1 MWWSL
6 RRLGCA
12 AAVALPL
19 LALRGAAQS
28 CCGVPTIALG
38 GTERGVNAVGTLTLG
53 TRYQYIAFGRSY
65 NGSAPAADPLA
76 RTAYGHTFALEAE
89 YTALPRVAL
98 LLALPFVVKERRL
111 QQPEPYRYRA
121 SGIGDAFALVKY
133 SVPLPLG
140 EQALSAGAG
149 VKFPTGDSHRE
160 ADGVQLPRDV
170 QPGTGTWELLL
181 WLWGSSLLADGLAG
195 ATASL
200 LVRFPATASRLVRFP
215 TADEFF
221 RNGSERFRNGSE
233 LQLSGTLAWLDCP
246 IPGVLPALAL
256 QWRQTEPD
264 KLNGQMLPASG
275 GKHLELRPTLTLQRE
290 PFALQLSATL
300 PILRRTYGLQLVST
314 AHLQAELRWTWLP

>member
-38 GTERGVNAVGTLTLG
+38 GTEHGVNAVGTLTLG
-53 TRYQYIAFGRSY
+53 ARYQYIAFGRSY

-200 LVRFPATASRLVRFP
+200 LVRFP
-215 TADEFF
+215 TADEF
-221 RNGSERFRNGSE
+221 GFRNGSE
-233 LQLSGTLAWLDCP
+233 LRLSGTLAWLDCP
-246 IPGVLPALAL
+246 IPSVLPALAL

-264 KLNGQMLPASG
+264 ELNGQMLPASG

>member
-19 LALRGAAQS
+19 LALRGVAQS
-28 CCGVPTIALG
+28 CCGVPTLALG
-38 GTERGVNAVGTLTLG
+38 GIERGVNAVGTLTLG
-53 TRYQYIAFGRSY
+53 ARYQYIAFGRSY
-65 NGSAPAADPLA
+65 NGSAPAVDPLA

-89 YTALPRVAL
+89 YTTLPRVAL
-98 LLALPFVVKERRL
+98 LLALPVVVKERRL

-133 SVPLPLG
+133 ALPVPLG
-140 EQALSAGAG
+140 EQALSVGAG

-181 WLWGSSLLADGLAG
+181 WLWGSNLLADGLA
-195 ATASL
+195 AVTASL
-200 LVRFPATASRLVRFP
+200 LVRLP
-215 TADEFF
+215 TADEF
-221 RNGSERFRNGSE
+221 GFRNGSE
-233 LQLSGTLAWLDCP
+233 LQLSGALVWLDCP

-256 QWRQTEPD
+256 QWRRTEPD
-264 KLNGQMLPASG
+264 ELNGQMLPASG

-314 AHLQAELRWTWLP
+314 MHLQAELRWTWLP

>member
-53 TRYQYIAFGRSY
+53 ARYQYIAFGRSY

-76 RTAYGHTFALEAE
+76 RTAYGHTFVLEAE
-89 YTALPRVAL
+89 YTALPRVAF

-181 WLWGSSLLADGLAG
+181 WLWGSSLLADGLAS

-200 LVRFPATASRLVRFP
+200 LVRFPATASRLVRSP

-264 KLNGQMLPASG
+264 ELNGRMFPASG

-314 AHLQAELRWTWLP
+314 THLQAELRWTWLP

>member
-1 MWWSL
+1 LLTTLPMWWSL

-28 CCGVPTIALG
+28 CCSVPTIALG
-38 GTERGVNAVGTLTLG
+38 GTERGVNAVRTLTLG
-53 TRYQYIAFGRSY
+53 ARYQYIAFGRSY

-76 RTAYGHTFALEAE
+76 RTAYGHTFVLEAE

-200 LVRFPATASRLVRFP
+200 LVRFP
-215 TADEFF
+215 TADEF
-221 RNGSERFRNGSE
+221 GFRNGSE

-264 KLNGQMLPASG
+264 ELNGQMLPASG

>member
-53 TRYQYIAFGRSY
+53 ARYQHIAFGRSY

-76 RTAYGHTFALEAE
+76 RTAYGHTFVLEAE

-181 WLWGSSLLADGLAG
+181 WLWGSSLLADGLVG

-200 LVRFPATASRLVRFP
+200 LVRFP
-215 TADEFF
+215 TADKF
-221 RNGSERFRNGSE
+221 GFRNGSE

-264 KLNGQMLPASG
+264 ELNGQMLPASG
-275 GKHLELRPTLTLQRE
+275 GRHLELRPTLTLQRE

>member
-1 MWWSL
+1 MGAAELPTTLPMWWSL

-19 LALRGAAQS
+19 LALRGVAQS

-38 GTERGVNAVGTLTLG
+38 GIERGVNAVGTLTLG
-53 TRYQYIAFGRSY
+53 ARYQYIAFGRSY
-65 NGSAPAADPLA
+65 NGSAPAVDPLA
-76 RTAYGHTFALEAE
+76 RTAYGHTFVLEAE
-89 YTALPRVAL
+89 YTPLARVAL
-98 LLALPFVVKERRL
+98 LLALPFGVKERRL

-160 ADGVQLPRDV
+160 ADGVRLPRDV

-200 LVRFPATASRLVRFP
+200 LVRLP
-215 TADEFF
+215 TADEF
-221 RNGSERFRNGSE
+221 GFRNGSE
-233 LQLSGTLAWLDCP
+233 LQLSGTLTWLDCP

-256 QWRQTEPD
+256 QWRQTDPD
-264 KLNGQMLPASG
+264 ELNGQMLPATG

-314 AHLQAELRWTWLP
+314 THLQAELRWTWLP

>member
-53 TRYQYIAFGRSY
+53 ARYQYIAFGRSY

-76 RTAYGHTFALEAE
+76 RTAYGHTFVLEAE

-200 LVRFPATASRLVRFP
+200 LVRFP
-215 TADEFF
+215 TADEF
-221 RNGSERFRNGSE
+221 RNGSGFRNGSE

-264 KLNGQMLPASG
+264 ELNGRMFPASG

>member
-1 MWWSL
+1 
-6 RRLGCA
+6 
-12 AAVALPL
+12 L

-53 TRYQYIAFGRSY
+53 ARYQYIAFGRSY

-181 WLWGSSLLADGLAG
+181 WLWGSSLLADGLVG

-264 KLNGQMLPASG
+264 ELNGQMLPASG